1 MQQTISKSF
10 KDIFSSTV
18 LLFIAKVTLISVAI
32 TAILI
37 WLFNTTLV
45 SFVKSYLSWIPW
57 EWLQTSGAAVAT
69 IAIAYMLFIMVL
81 SIITSLM
88 AEPML
93 ITLAK
98 KHYPDTPVIG
108 SADVM
113 TSLLLSLKSGAIF
126 LLLFLFTFPI
136 MFIPLVGAVYML
148 WLWSILLKKPT
159 INDVSSLFIKD
170 KKELK
175 EKTKKSTML
184 AMIAAGFNYIPV
196 VNIFAPVFAQILFLH
211 HIVGSKNKDKTTL
224 KK

>member
-184 AMIAAGFNYIPV
+184 AMIAAGFNYIPI